1 MKRFHTSTIR
11 ALISSALFGLLAGG
25 ISSCKKTIQN
35 EYENPELITTGS
47 MSKLLSGMFLNKRI
61 HPSYYDFATF
71 ILPTTSAY
79 SQITALAP
87 GINMYVPSD
96 NYNEARWEDYYEGSM
111 PSAGNAPDYNYNGPG
126 IMNSYREM
134 QTTYAALSAA
144 DQAKQLVFL
153 QCAKVILFDQT
164 AQMVDL
170 WGDIPYSKANSLN
183 TASRIVEYA
192 PFDDQK
198 AIYDSCITGLEA
210 LNTWFASATVDQ
222 DVQNDFNAQDVL
234 LGGKLDAWRRYSNS
248 LLLRLLMRTSY
259 YDENTAK
266 TQVTTMLG
274 DPTTWPLITDNT
286 MNVLLQESP
295 TALKSDLQSAL
306 APTGNGNGLPAFAPQ
321 YLLNTIM
328 VANNDPRTAVYWDS
342 VAGQPYVGF
351 PVNGTTAQYQN
362 GGLAVF
368 DSATFI
374 YNYNVPGVLFTA
386 AEVSFLTAEANER
399 WGAGTMTAA
408 AAYAQG
414 INQSVN
420 FYYGI
425 NQSKQDKTGYS
436 AAALATPA
444 QSVIDA
450 YVNSSGMAYNSGTPH
465 LQLIA
470 TQNWLNFFILQAGQ
484 AWAEVRRT
492 GYPALTFATSTNTA
506 AANPPVRLLYPGNE
520 KLYNPA
526 NYALVS
532 SQDQSTTKIFW
543 QVK

>member
-1 MKRFHTSTIR
+1 MKRF
-11 ALISSALFGLLAGG
+11 LIGSALFALLAGG
-25 ISSCKKTIQN
+25 MSSCKKTIAN
-35 EYENPELITTGS
+35 DYENPELITNAS

-71 ILPTTSAY
+71 VLPTTGAL

-87 GINMYVPSD
+87 GINMYIPSD
-96 NYNEARWEDYYEGSM
+96 NYNETRWEDYYDGSM

-126 IMNSYREM
+126 IMSNFREI

-144 DQAKQLVFL
+144 NQTREFVFM

-183 TASRIVEYA
+183 TASRSVSYA
-192 PFDDQK
+192 PFDGQI
-198 AIYDSCITGLEA
+198 AVYDSCIAGLEA
-210 LNTWFASATVDQ
+210 LNTWFASASIDP
-222 DVQNDFNAQDVL
+222 DVQSDFTAQDAL
-234 LGGKLDAWRRYSNS
+234 LGGSLAAWRRYSNS

-259 YDENTAK
+259 YDESTAK
-266 TQVTTMLG
+266 TQVTKMLG
-274 DPTTWPLITDNT
+274 DPTDWPLITDNT

-306 APTGNGNGLPAFAPQ
+306 APTGNGNGLPAYAPA
-321 YLLNTIM
+321 YLLDTIM
-328 VANNDPRTAVYWDS
+328 VANSDPRTAVYWDS

-351 PVNGTTAQYQN
+351 PVGGTSSQYQS

-399 WGAGTMTAA
+399 WGAGAMTAA
-408 AAYAQG
+408 AAYALG

-420 FYYGI
+420 FWYGI
-425 NQSKQDKTGYS
+425 NQAKVDKPGYS
-436 AAALATPA
+436 AAPLATPA
-444 QSVIDA
+444 QSVIDN
-450 YVNSSGMAYNSGTPH
+450 YVNNSGMAYNSGTPH

-470 TQNWLNFFILQAGQ
+470 TQNWLNFFVMQAGQ
-484 AWAEVRRT
+484 AWAEYRRT
-492 GYPALTFATSTNTA
+492 GYPALTFANSPNSGALT
-506 AANPPVRLLYPGNE
+506 PPTRLLYPGNE
-520 KLYNPA
+520 KLYNPN
-526 NYALVS
+526 NYAAVS
-532 SQDQSTTKIFW
+532 GKDQSNTKIFW